1 MKLRLP
7 IIFLPALLF
16 TSFQVV
22 AEDVSQG
29 TILAL
34 DRKAKIMILTDRS
47 VWPLETAKSEV
58 PVGLIAGNRVEIR
71 YESDEGGVT
80 AINEIHLL
88 PVILPGRSV
97 SDVSEGTVLVYDRKA
112 RMLILTDRT
121 SWPLENLKA
130 EAPGALKAGDRVRI
144 EYESSED
151 GISAINRVE
160 IINN

>member
-16 TSFQVV
+16 TTLQVA

-34 DRKAKIMILTDRS
+34 DRKAKIMVLTDRS
-47 VWPLETAKSEV
+47 
-58 PVGLIAGNRVEIR
+58 
-71 YESDEGGVT
+71 
-80 AINEIHLL
+80 
-88 PVILPGRSV
+88 
-97 SDVSEGTVLVYDRKA
+97 
-112 RMLILTDRT
+112 

-130 EAPGALKAGDRVRI
+130 QAPGALKAGDRVRI